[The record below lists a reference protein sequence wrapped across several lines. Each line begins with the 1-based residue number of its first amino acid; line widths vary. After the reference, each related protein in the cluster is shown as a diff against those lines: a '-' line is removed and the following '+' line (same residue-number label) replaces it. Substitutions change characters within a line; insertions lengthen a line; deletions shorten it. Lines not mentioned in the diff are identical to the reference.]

1 MGTPPCPQGGSRPCR
16 RGSREAELGPPTGI
30 RAATLSSRP
39 LQPARDRTSV
49 AGPRRR
55 REHGA
60 LQPPQLSPA
69 GSRRGFELGAPTG
82 IRPADPN
89 SPPTGIRAADPT
101 SPPTAI
107 RAADL
112 NWPPTGTR
120 AATLSSRPLQPA
132 RDRGSVAGPRKRRE
146 RGAPPS
152 DRRCSPAGIRAA
164 KTRSAPNPQRS
175 RAQDIT
181 PSAGSAA
188 GGNKRLTTGP

>member
-49 AGPRRR
+49 ARPRRR
-55 REHGA
+55 REHAA

-146 RGAPPS
+146 RALLRVTGGAALQASAQRKRGALRTLNAAAPRTS
-152 DRRCSPAGIRAA
+152 LLRPAPLREA
-164 KTRSAPNPQRS
+164 TN
-175 RAQDIT
+175 D
-181 PSAGSAA
+181 
-188 GGNKRLTTGP
+188 